1 MSLVWVTKTNYL
13 KDYQIEIEFNNNK
26 KGVVDFK
33 EHLDRKIFE
42 PLKEIDNFR
51 KFKLNSWTLEW
62 ENGADFSPEFL
73 LENLN

>member
-1 MSLVWVTKTNYL
+1 MSLVWVTKANYL
-13 KDYQIEIEFNNNK
+13 KEYQIEIEFNNKK
-26 KGVVDFK
+26 KGVIDLK
-33 EHLDRKIFE
+33 GHLDKKIFE

-73 LENLN
+73 LEHLN